1 MMFRSRRNKVPRGH
15 PDLSPDPGWQ
25 PRGVMGRDRA
35 PDPKNRM
42 IDLEDVHLAFG
53 DLVVLAGIYLEVDRG
68 ETLVVMGGSGQGKS
82 TILKIILGLLEPDQG
97 RVYVHGVDVTRA
109 NQEVL
114 DEVRRDIGM
123 VFQGGALF
131 DSLTV
136 GENLAFRLRDEGG
149 HDEAEI
155 EHLVEE
161 KLSFVDLEANVANKM
176 PAELSG
182 GMKKRVALA
191 RAIMGSPKIVLY
203 DEPTTGL
210 DPITSETI
218 NALINKLRDQQNV
231 ASIVVT
237 HDIGSA
243 LAVGTR
249 FAMLKDGDI
258 IFEGDA
264 KGILE
269 TDDPYVRKFIDA
281 RMVGA

>member
-1 MMFRSRRNKVPRGH
+1 
-15 PDLSPDPGWQ
+15 
-25 PRGVMGRDRA
+25 
-35 PDPKNRM
+35 M

-53 DLVVLAGIYLEVDRG
+53 DNKVLDGVWLEVDCG

-82 TILKIILGLLEPDQG
+82 TILKIILGLLEPDDG
-97 RVYVHGVDVTRA
+97 HVFVHGVDVTRA

-114 DEVRRDIGM
+114 DEVRRNIGM

-136 GENLAFRLRDEGG
+136 GENLAFRLREEGEHDDDEIDRLL
-149 HDEAEI
+149 H
-155 EHLVEE
+155 E
-161 KLSFVDLEANVANKM
+161 KLSFVDLEPEVANKM

-182 GMKKRVALA
+182 GMKKRVALG

-210 DPITSETI
+210 DPITAETI
-218 NALINKLRDQQNV
+218 NGLINKLRDQENV

-243 LAVGTR
+243 LTVGTR

-258 IFEGDA
+258 IFEGDG
-264 KGILE
+264 KSILE
-269 TDDPYVRKFIDA
+269 TDDAYVREFIDA
-281 RMVGA
+281 RMAAT

>member
-1 MMFRSRRNKVPRGH
+1 MFRSRRNRVARGH
-15 PDLSPDPGWQ
+15 PDLVPDPGWH
-25 PRGVMGRDRA
+25 PRGAMGRDRP
-35 PDPKNRM
+35 PDPQNRM
-42 IDLEDVHLAFG
+42 IDLEGVHLAFG
-53 DLVVLAGIYLEVDRG
+53 DHVVLDGIWLEVDRG

-82 TILKIILGLLEPDQG
+82 TILKIILGLLEPDSG
-97 RVYVHGVDVTRA
+97 RVFVHGVDVTRA

-114 DEVRRDIGM
+114 DEVRRNIGM

-136 GENLAFRLRDEGG
+136 GENLAFRLRDEGD
-149 HDEAEI
+149 HEDDEI
-155 EHLVEE
+155 ERLVAE
-161 KLSFVDLEANVANKM
+161 KLSFVDLEPEVFNKM

-210 DPITSETI
+210 DPITGETI
-218 NALINKLRDQQNV
+218 NVLINKLRDQENV

-237 HDIGSA
+237 HDIESA
-243 LAVGTR
+243 LTVGNR

-264 KGILE
+264 EEIRA
-269 TDDPYVRKFIDA
+269 TDEPYVREFIDA
-281 RMVGA
+281 RMVTP

>member
-1 MMFRSRRNKVPRGH
+1 
-15 PDLSPDPGWQ
+15 
-25 PRGVMGRDRA
+25 
-35 PDPKNRM
+35 M

-53 DLVVLAGIYLEVDRG
+53 ANVVLNGVWLEIDRG

-82 TILKIILGLLEPDQG
+82 TILRIILGLLEPNEG
-97 RVYVHGVDVTRA
+97 RVFVRGVNIA
-109 NQEVL
+109 NAGQRVL

-136 GENLAFRLRDEGG
+136 GENLAFRLLEEGSQEQDEV
-149 HDEAEI
+149 DA
-155 EHLVEE
+155 LVEE
-161 KLSFVDLEANVANKM
+161 RLSFVDLEPQVANLM

-182 GMKKRVALA
+182 GMRKRVALA
-191 RAIMGSPKIVLY
+191 RAIMGDPTIVLY

-210 DPITSETI
+210 DPITSVKITE
-218 NALINKLRDQQNV
+218 LINKLRDERDV

-243 LAVGTR
+243 LEVGNR

-258 IFEGDA
+258 IFEGNADEV
-264 KGILE
+264 LE
-269 TDDPYVRKFIDA
+269 TDIPEVRSFIDA
-281 RMVGA
+281 RMSGA